1 MVLRQLGKIVRLCLK
16 TIGLDGVKRTKA
28 HKLKRPVYVSQGTNF
43 MCHIDG
49 YDKLKPF
56 GFPIHGTIDGF
67 SRKTLWLNM

>member
-1 MVLRQLGKIVRLCLK
+1 MALRQLGKIVRLCLK
-16 TIGLDGVKRTKA
+16 TIDPDGVKRTKA
-28 HKLKRPVYVSQGTNF
+28 HKLKRTVYVSQGPNF